1 MTDLNA
7 MVDPWAAII
16 GQPDVVRALSAAV
29 ATPVHAYLFLG
40 PAGTGKLAAAGVF
53 AGELLARSDPEGA
66 QRHRLLAARLA
77 HPDVRVVTP
86 TGSIFRIEESRQLVV
101 EASRSPLEGSRKIVI
116 AERFH
121 DANAN
126 AMPVL
131 LKVTEDPPEST
142 IFVFL
147 ADRLQ
152 PEQVTVASRCTT
164 IEFRGISEASI
175 TEALLAEGIDQAFAA
190 RAAQAAGGSLERAR
204 LLSTDERLMG
214 RRDAWWSVP
223 DRLDG
228 TGAAVAV
235 MVEELRS
242 MIDDSMS
249 ALRRIHGTE
258 LEALDEREQQYGTR
272 GSGRGNLEAH
282 HKRVER
288 RHRNDELV
296 FGFAT
301 LARRYRDSVIEA
313 DSATTRRIF
322 EAVERLGEASDS
334 LGRSPSES
342 LLLQAL
348 LLDMPS
354 I

>member
-1 MTDLNA
+1 MTGIDTP
-7 MVDPWAAII
+7 VDPWAAII
-16 GQPDVVRALSAAV
+16 GQPDVVRSLSAAA

-53 AGELLARSDPEGA
+53 AGELLARSDPEKA
-66 QRHRLLAARLA
+66 QRHRSLAARLA

-86 TGSIFRIEESRQLVV
+86 TGSVFRIEESRQLVI
-101 EASRSPLEGSRKIVI
+101 EASRSPIEGRRKIVI

-131 LKVTEDPPEST
+131 LKVTEEPPEST

-164 IEFRGISEASI
+164 IEFRGIPEASI
-175 TEALLAEGIDQAFAA
+175 TEALLAEGIDRAFAV
-190 RAAQAAGGSLERAR
+190 RAAEAAGGSLERAR
-204 LLSTDERLMG
+204 LLSTDEQLMT
-214 RRDAWWSVP
+214 RRDAWWSIP

-235 MVEELRS
+235 VVEELRS

-249 ALRRIHGTE
+249 ALKRIHESE
-258 LEALDEREQQYGTR
+258 LEALAEHEQQYGTR
-272 GSGRGNLEAH
+272 GSGRGDLEAH
-282 HKRVER
+282 HRRVER

-296 FGFAT
+296 FGFST
-301 LARRYRDSVIEA
+301 LARRYRDSLVEA
-313 DSATTRRIF
+313 DPATTRRIF
-322 EAVERLGEASDS
+322 EAVDRLGVATEA
-334 LGRSPSES
+334 LERSPIES

-348 LLDMPS
+348 LLDMPHA
-354 I
+354 